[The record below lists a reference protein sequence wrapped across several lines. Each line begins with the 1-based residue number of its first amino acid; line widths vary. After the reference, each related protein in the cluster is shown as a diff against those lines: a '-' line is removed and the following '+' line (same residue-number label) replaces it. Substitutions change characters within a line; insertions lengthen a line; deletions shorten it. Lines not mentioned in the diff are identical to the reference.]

1 MSLANHSDAVVVRIE
16 PGLAWV
22 RTEGRQKACGAC
34 ESKDG
39 CAIAGT
45 GELLNGQGDGQ
56 LLCLANTIHAQPG
69 DHVLVQ
75 IEGGAVW
82 RAAWRAYGLPLLLA
96 LLAAMLLKYL
106 TGSELWAGAGVLLGL
121 LAGFYRLKG
130 RGLVSGPSS
139 PILTLKFKRSSHHFI
154 ARS

>member
-1 MSLANHSDAVVVRIE
+1 MSLANQSEATVVRVE

-22 RTEGRQKACGAC
+22 RTRGRQSACGAC
-34 ESKDG
+34 ERKEA
-39 CAIAGT
+39 CAVASSGD
-45 GELLNGQGDGQ
+45 LLNGSDDGQ

-82 RAAWRAYGLPLLLA
+82 RAAWRAYGWPLLLA
-96 LLAAMLLKYL
+96 LLAAIFLKYL
-106 TGSELWAGAGVLLGL
+106 TGSELLAGIGVLLGL
-121 LAGFYRLKG
+121 LAGFYQLKG
-130 RGLVSGPSS
+130 RGLDSKQSS
-139 PILTLKFKRSSHHFI
+139 PILTLKFKSSSHHFI